1 MHWGEV
7 PCEDRNGEITSY
19 IVEYS
24 SANTYIPHT
33 GAVIVSGADNRTVVV
48 GGLLPSTTYTMSVR
62 VQGAPVSMSISS
74 NLATIQPTGIHYSC
88 LSSFMMIFLA
98 EVGFFL
104 AGNLLPFNSIVL
116 LSDIG
121 EGGEALV
128 CFTDSTECCIRRGA
142 WLQPSGAYV
151 RIGIHSV
158 ASHSRADRII
168 LLNRMNFVPGL
179 TGIFTC
185 LVPSAGDSTALPYY
199 VGIYEGADEGES
211 YSQWQLHFFPSF

>member
-1 MHWGEV
+1 M
-7 PCEDRNGEITSY
+7 
-19 IVEYS
+19 
-24 SANTYIPHT
+24 
-33 GAVIVSGADNRTVVV
+33 
-48 GGLLPSTTYTMSVR
+48 
-62 VQGAPVSMSISS
+62 
-74 NLATIQPTGIHYSC
+74 
-88 LSSFMMIFLA
+88 
-98 EVGFFL
+98 GFFL

-121 EGGEALV
+121 EGGEAVV

-142 WLQPSGAYV
+142 WLQPSSAYV
-151 RIGIHSV
+151 RIGTNDF

-199 VGIYEGADEGES
+199 VGIYESAGEGES
-211 YSQWQLHFFPSF
+211 YSKWQLHFLHCYVVNISLIIVFSLQYCYIADEDFHPMGSYSLQLPLLSWYCFMPLYMQAP